1 MDLEE
6 IKELVDDAEAS
17 TSATR
22 EEAGDMLVFG
32 RISQWDDDIGADAQ
46 TEFRG
51 TFDIIKSRRN
61 RILGELW
68 SNPIGISFRAE
79 DGADEG
85 AAETLTGMYRTDML
99 RSEEAIETA
108 LQDQVD
114 CGFGAFRFVTEYES
128 KFDDL
133 NNYQRIIAE
142 PINEANNVVR
152 WDPNSKRKDK
162 SDAQW
167 GAIITTF
174 TKKGWK
180 KFCDENSIDY
190 EHNKEP
196 APFKSSSSSGSL
208 FWRSKAGEI
217 KVAEFYGK
225 EKKRERV
232 LIFED
237 PLGQTKAVYQR
248 EVKDVIDEMEGAGFV
263 KIGEKMKDRWVVS
276 KAIVTGEKILEVNGR
291 EWKRI
296 PGEHVPIIPIYG
308 DWSRVEGRELWRGI
322 YHDAQDGQ
330 RLHNFT
336 MSYMADI
343 VAKGPR
349 QKPLYFPGQIQG
361 FEWMHSTSGADNN
374 LPYLYL
380 NEQSPITGLPYPQ
393 GPASYVEPP
402 QIPQSA
408 AALLEFTRRSVDDV
422 TGGALSQDQMMSG
435 QVTEGQINS
444 AQSAQNME
452 TFLYQNSYAL
462 AMKQAG
468 RVYASM
474 AAELYDVPREAITTQ
489 PDGTESSVSVMETVF
504 DEETGEEVTLND
516 ITKGKFNVYADVGP
530 NFQSQKDEARTEMR
544 ELYTALAGTPEG
556 EMALLTYFTLMDGPK
571 TDHLRAYARKKL
583 IMQGLMDPDTDE
595 EKQMLQEAQQQQ
607 NNQEP
612 DANMMLAMAEQAKA
626 EADMAKV
633 QMDGQH
639 NQQSTQIKLYEA
651 MTKRAK
657 VEADAQKLG
666 YDVQKTLAETE
677 GVELENIRKQMEA
690 LSDQDLFNIAA
701 GGQ

>member
-68 SNPIGISFRAE
+68 SNPVGITFKGS
-79 DGADEG
+79 DGAGED
-85 AAETLTGMYRTDML
+85 AAETLTGMYRSDML

-248 EVKDVIDEMEGAGFV
+248 EVKDVIDEMEAAGFV

-544 ELYTALAGTPEG
+544 ELYTALAGTP
-556 EMALLTYFTLMDGPK
+556 
-571 TDHLRAYARKKL
+571 
-583 IMQGLMDPDTDE
+583 
-595 EKQMLQEAQQQQ
+595 
-607 NNQEP
+607 
-612 DANMMLAMAEQAKA
+612 
-626 EADMAKV
+626 
-633 QMDGQH
+633 
-639 NQQSTQIKLYEA
+639 
-651 MTKRAK
+651 
-657 VEADAQKLG
+657 
-666 YDVQKTLAETE
+666 
-677 GVELENIRKQMEA
+677 
-690 LSDQDLFNIAA
+690 
-701 GGQ
+701 